1 MKEAQ
6 LVKSDLEECAKI
18 FKTDILQNK
27 NRISLLKE
35 LGSKNN
41 FSKKISLRPIA
52 WRLFLETIPSFSKD
66 NNNIIKDWVDKIL
79 LQREE
84 YKKKLKKYCSIKK

>member
-1 MKEAQ
+1 MKEDQ
-6 LVKSDLEECAKI
+6 IIKSDLDECAKI
-18 FKTDILQNK
+18 FKTDILQNE
-27 NRISLLKE
+27 NRIDLLKE

-41 FSKKISLRPIA
+41 FKTKESLRPIA
-52 WRLFLETIPSFSKD
+52 WKLYLETIPSSSND

-84 YKKKLKKYCSIKK
+84 YKKN

>member
-1 MKEAQ
+1 MKEDQ

-41 FSKKISLRPIA
+41 FQS
-52 WRLFLETIPSFSKD
+52 
-66 NNNIIKDWVDKIL
+66 
-79 LQREE
+79 
-84 YKKKLKKYCSIKK
+84 